1 MSMWQNI
8 KNIIMKKIC
17 TWSNWDILKK
27 HLNITLTLDRFVC
40 YKILEVINALIS
52 SFESNYPIM
61 GIYKIIPETHVPFW

>member
-40 YKILEVINALIS
+40 YKILDVINALIS